1 MPDNDATPDVLDTL
15 PAELLEQAA
24 AAAEAV
30 FDRRLKL
37 MAPHRVFVD
46 EAIAAAAP
54 IVTAPLADRH
64 RALVAALKDVVTAA
78 NTDGVP
84 TVVQLCTIRDRAV
97 AALLADLP

>member
-1 MPDNDATPDVLDTL
+1 MPDETSPDVLHIL
-15 PAELLEQAA
+15 PAALLKEAA
-24 AAAEAV
+24 DAADVV

-46 EAIAAAAP
+46 EAIAAVAP

-78 NTDGVP
+78 NTDGVT